1 MAVSMPG
8 ESGLRY
14 RIDPQDPRAPPSR
27 IWNAMTSEER
37 ARVAAEL
44 PSEFTLHFLPPPEG
58 DHHSAPKNAAKDAL
72 TRYFQRVGRRVYVS
86 SEIAV
91 YYPNEKV
98 FAPDVI
104 AVLDVDPRK
113 RDTWLVDLEG
123 KGIDFVLEVHV
134 HGDRRKDM
142 KKNVVRYAGLGIP
155 EYFVFDWR
163 RGMLHGFR
171 LPSPDA
177 RVYEPLSGRMGRFES
192 RVLGMDLT
200 LEGDKVRFLIGD
212 APVPEA
218 DDLLARLGAAL
229 NDAERRANALEK
241 ELEDEQQLREQEQQL
256 REQEKQLREQEK
268 QLREQAEG
276 KLAEAL
282 AEIERLKRGG

>member
-1 MAVSMPG
+1 MAMSMPG
-8 ESGLRY
+8 ESRFRY
-14 RIDPQDPRAPPSR
+14 HINPEDPRAPPSD
-27 IWNAMTSEER
+27 IWNAMTNEER
-37 ARVAAEL
+37 TRVAAEL
-44 PSEFTLHFLPPPEG
+44 PSDFTLDFLPPPEG
-58 DHHSAPKNAAKDAL
+58 DHHSTPKNAARDAL
-72 TRYFQRVGRRVYVS
+72 SRYFQRVGRRVYVS

-91 YYPNEKV
+91 YYPDEKV

-113 RDTWLVDLEG
+113 RDSWMVDLEG
-123 KGIDFVLEVHV
+123 KGIDFVLEIHV

-142 KKNVVRYAGLGIP
+142 KKNVVRYASLGIP
-155 EYFVFDWR
+155 EYFVFDRR
-163 RGMLHGFR
+163 RGILHGFR
-171 LPSPDA
+171 LAAPDA

-229 NDAERRANALEK
+229 DDAERRANTLEK
-241 ELEDEQQLREQEQQL
+241 ELEDEQQRRELEQQR
-256 REQEKQLREQEK
+256 RELEQQRRE
-268 QLREQAEG
+268 LAEG
-276 KLAEAL
+276 KLVEAL